1 MSLLGSLRGQ
11 AMGGQLQG
19 GAMGGQAQNAAQ
31 QGNLQ
36 NQYSDVYGQQIAMG
50 QQMAPPPTFEENV
63 PESELAYEGVLPRF
77 PLYQQRPSHS
87 VRFCQRCLML

>member
-1 MSLLGSLRGQ
+1 
-11 AMGGQLQG
+11 MGGQLQG

-77 PLYQQRPSHS
+77 PLYRQRTPHS